1 MHPLKRKSWSYCL
14 IVVVPVALKRPGKL
28 DFLSDLHKV
37 ANSYSALQT
46 GADAYWEALPAH
58 FHFEGSL
65 KRSNISQFERDFVV
79 SIRLNYL
86 HISFLLERLLLR
98 RLAEP
103 GEAIIDIA
111 QKMLHLVVEAILLR
125 EELSNSGTG
134 LDWEVCTLDVFLAAA
149 NHQ

>member
-1 MHPLKRKSWSYCL
+1 LTAVVL
-14 IVVVPVALKRPGKL
+14 IAWKGPGKL

-37 ANSYSALQT
+37 TNSDSTLQSR
-46 GADAYWEALPAH
+46 ADAHWEALPAH
-58 FHFEGSL
+58 FRFDGNL
-65 KRSNISQFERDFVV
+65 QRSNISPFERDFVV

-103 GEAIIDIA
+103 EEAIIGVA
-111 QKMLHLVVEAILLR
+111 QQMLHLVVEAILLR

-134 LDWEVCTLDVFLAAA
+134 LDWKVCT
-149 NHQ
+149 